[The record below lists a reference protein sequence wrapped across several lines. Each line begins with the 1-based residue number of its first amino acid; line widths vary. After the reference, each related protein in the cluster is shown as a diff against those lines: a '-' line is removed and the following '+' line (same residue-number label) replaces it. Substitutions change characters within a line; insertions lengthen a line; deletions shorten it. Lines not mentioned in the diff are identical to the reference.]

1 MISLTEES
9 RRVFR
14 AIAPAVQLE
23 GKALR
28 LERGW
33 HGKSGKT
40 TAVIRVAKPTKGDQP
55 VMTEDGKV
63 LLYVSEGASRE
74 YDGCVLD
81 VEATPEGVRCTLG
94 PPEAGRYARS

>member
-1 MISLTEES
+1 MISVTEES

-14 AIAPAVQLE
+14 AIAPALLPE

-33 HGKSGKT
+33 HGKTGKT

-55 VMTEDGKV
+55 VMTEAGKV
-63 LLYVSEGASRE
+63 LLYVSEEASWE
-74 YDGCVLD
+74 CDGCVLD
-81 VEATPEGVRCTLG
+81 VEATPEGVRCTLR
-94 PPEAGRYARS
+94 PPEAGRHARS